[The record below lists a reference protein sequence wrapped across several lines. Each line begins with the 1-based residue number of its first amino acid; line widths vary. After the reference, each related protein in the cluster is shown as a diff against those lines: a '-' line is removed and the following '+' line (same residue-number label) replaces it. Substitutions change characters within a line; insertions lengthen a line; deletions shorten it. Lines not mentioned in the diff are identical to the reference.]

1 MSEPDAAADQRRPL
15 TLRLPNE
22 TLAALQVTS
31 AAIRR
36 STGTALGS
44 SAIIR
49 ALIAWLSE
57 TDIDTRRVRT
67 PEDFRRQ
74 LLGRVRSRR
83 REASGD
89 DESVRPVQVPGA
101 SAPED
106 EDSPRSRPADGAPGH
121 GASGTP
127 EFSA

>member
-1 MSEPDAAADQRRPL
+1 MSERDEAGDPRRPL

-22 TLAALQVTS
+22 TLAALQVAS

-49 ALIAWLSE
+49 ALIAWLAE

-83 REASGD
+83 RDVPGGD
-89 DESVRPVQVPGA
+89 EPVGSISDRGA
-101 SAPED
+101 SAPQGED
-106 EDSPRSRPADGAPGH
+106 VSRKPPSAGGTAPG
-121 GASGTP
+121 AAGTHDSSP
-127 EFSA
+127 

>member
-1 MSEPDAAADQRRPL
+1 MSARDGAADPRRPL

-74 LLGRVRSRR
+74 LLGRVRSRNHG
-83 REASGD
+83 ESGE
-89 DESVRPVQVPGA
+89 ESVRPTPVPAA
-101 SAPED
+101 SAAE
-106 EDSPRSRPADGAPGH
+106 EEGASPRSPSDDGAPGH

>member
-1 MSEPDAAADQRRPL
+1 MSERDAAADQRRPL

-22 TLAALQVTS
+22 TLAALQITS

-49 ALIAWLSE
+49 ALISWLSE

-74 LLGRVRSRR
+74 LLARVQARR
-83 REASGD
+83 REASG
-89 DESVRPVQVPGA
+89 EGGPERSMPVPGTA
-101 SAPED
+101 VPED
-106 EDSPRSRPADGAPGH
+106 EESRSAGDAPPH
-121 GASGTP
+121 GATETHELSR
-127 EFSA
+127 

>member
-1 MSEPDAAADQRRPL
+1 MSERDDAVDQRRPL

-49 ALIAWLSE
+49 ALIAWLAE

-74 LLGRVRSRR
+74 LLGRVRSGR
-83 REASGD
+83 REASGED
-89 DESVRPVQVPGA
+89 GSARPIPVSGA
-101 SAPED
+101 STPED
-106 EDSPRSRPADGAPGH
+106 PSPRSRPADGAPGH